1 MTKNETGALQN
12 IIRGDELHAA
22 NSGRSGSNA
31 RVGSAQ
37 SETIMKQAVLLL
49 TIILAGATLANGKST
64 KLVTSWKNPEFSGPA
79 FHRILVLGM
88 TAKPGVRADF
98 EDALSKL
105 VGRNGIEAVPGN
117 TILLRPEDTK
127 LDLSY
132 LKTQVGEFKI
142 DAVIVSR
149 LIKVDKSVTY
159 IPGQPHMPYPYYGSF
174 YGYYGA
180 VYPVVYSPDYLRE
193 DTTVRVETNVYA
205 VTSGEGQLVWTGVSD
220 TFNPSSADKVID
232 GLSKLIVKELEKQA
246 II

>member
-1 MTKNETGALQN
+1 MKKQFLVLVLTLT
-12 IIRGDELHAA
+12 AA
-22 NSGRSGSNA
+22 
-31 RVGSAQ
+31 
-37 SETIMKQAVLLL
+37 
-49 TIILAGATLANGKST
+49 ILADGKST
-64 KLVTSWKNPEFSGPA
+64 KLVTSWKNPEYSGPA

-88 TAKPGVRADF
+88 SAKPGVRADF

-105 VGRNGIEAVPGN
+105 VTRDGVEAVPGN
-117 TILLRPEDTK
+117 TILLRPEGSK
-127 LDLSY
+127 LDINY
-132 LKTQVGEFKI
+132 LKSQVKEFRI

-149 LIKVDKSVTY
+149 LVKVDKSITY
-159 IPGQPHMPYPYYGSF
+159 VPGQPYMPYPYYGSF

-193 DTTVRVETNVYA
+193 DTTVRVETNIYA

-232 GLSKLIVKELEKQA
+232 ALSKLIVKELQKEA